1 MVPIF
6 GTPDYILL
14 FLYFLGIATIGI
26 WAGRKQEDTETFY
39 LGKRT
44 MPWFAVCL
52 SILAT
57 ETSGVTFLGAPGD
70 AFQAS
75 FFFLQMA
82 IGSIIARFLIAYL
95 FLPSFYKYRVTTI
108 YEYLKIRF
116 GQNTQATAAILYY
129 ATRLLASGVR
139 VLAASI
145 AVSVVTGWHLWLSIV
160 VTVSVTT
167 LYTIIGGMKAI
178 IWTDVAQILI
188 FFGGPLFALVFLVH
202 KVGGWSEVFRIAGPG
217 AEGGNHFQIFN
228 RHLSLTDPY
237 SIVVMIIAGLL
248 MTFAAMGCDYDMTQ
262 RMLTCKNKKES
273 QRALIWTGF
282 IDVPIVTMFLAIG
295 ACLFAFYQ
303 KFPDPTLPENTDF
316 LFAHFIV
323 TQLPVGLKGLL
334 IAGVFAASMSSLSGS
349 LGALSTS
356 AITDIYRPY
365 IIKNRPDRHY
375 LFAARCGI
383 FTISVLFVLV
393 TLVLKQFE
401 SQILWLGFRIVAFT
415 YGALL
420 GVFLLGVTVKRGS
433 DLTNLFSM
441 LSSVVI
447 LIIIWLVGQ
456 KTAKLQLAWTWY
468 PLVGLVW
475 TYFIGFFLA
484 PRPKEE
490 VPDRLL
496 GVATEK
502 TIEKEQ

>member
-1 MVPIF
+1 MVLIF
-6 GTPDYILL
+6 GSLDYILL

-39 LGKRT
+39 LGKRK

-70 AFQAS
+70 AFQAN

-116 GQNTQATAAILYY
+116 GENSQATAAIIYY

-139 VLAASI
+139 VLAAAI
-145 AVSVVTGWHLWLSIV
+145 PVSVVTGWNLWLSIL
-160 VTVSVTT
+160 VTMSVTT

-188 FFGGPLFALVFLVH
+188 FFGGPLFALLFIVH
-202 KVGGWSEVFRIAGPG
+202 SVGGWDEVYRIAGPS
-217 AEGGNHFQIFN
+217 ASDGNHFQIFN
-228 RHLSLTDPY
+228 FNISLTDPH
-237 SIVVMIIAGLL
+237 SILVMIIAGLL

-282 IDVPIVTMFLAIG
+282 IDVPIIAMFLAIG

-303 KFPDPTLPENTDF
+303 KFPDPNLPINTDRI
-316 LFAHFIV
+316 LPYFIV

-334 IAGVFAASMSSLSGS
+334 IAGAFAASMSTISSS

-365 IIKNRPDRHY
+365 IVKGRPDRHY
-375 LFAARCGI
+375 LFAARCAI
-383 FTISVLFVLV
+383 FAISVLFILV

-420 GVFLLGVTVKRGS
+420 GVFLLAVTVKRGS
-433 DLTNLFSM
+433 DRINMIAM
-441 LSSVVI
+441 LSSI
-447 LIIIWLVGQ
+447 LLLICIWRIGE
-456 KTAKLQLAWTWY
+456 AKPNLQLAWTWY
-468 PLVGLVW
+468 PLVALVW
-475 TYFIGFFLA
+475 TYGIGFFLA
-484 PRPKEE
+484 PKPKE
-490 VPDRLL
+490 
-496 GVATEK
+496 
-502 TIEKEQ
+502 

>member
-1 MVPIF
+1 VVLIF
-6 GTPDYILL
+6 GSLDYILL

-39 LGKRT
+39 LGKRK

-70 AFQAS
+70 AFQAN

-116 GQNTQATAAILYY
+116 GANTQATAAILYY

-145 AVSVVTGWHLWLSIV
+145 AVSVVTGWDLWLSIL
-160 VTVSVTT
+160 VTMSVTT

-188 FFGGPLFALVFLVH
+188 FFGGPLFALLFIVY
-202 KVGGWSEVFRIAGPG
+202 KVGGWGEVYRIAGPS
-217 AEGGNHFQIFN
+217 APDGNHFQIFN
-228 RHLSLTDPY
+228 FHLSLTDPY

-262 RMLTCKNKKES
+262 RMLTCKNKRES

-282 IDVPIVTMFLAIG
+282 IDVPIIAMFLAIG

-303 KFPDPTLPENTDF
+303 KFPDPSLSANTDF

-365 IIKNRPDRHY
+365 IVKNRPDRHY
-375 LFAARCGI
+375 LFAARCAI
-383 FTISVLFVLV
+383 FTISVLFILV

-433 DLTNLFSM
+433 DRTNLITM
-441 LSSVVI
+441 LTSVLL
-447 LIIIWLVGQ
+447 LICIWRIGE
-456 KTAKLQLAWTWY
+456 AKPNLQLAWTWY
-468 PLVGLVW
+468 PLVALVW
-475 TYFIGFFLA
+475 TYGIGFFLA
-484 PRPKEE
+484 PKPKE
-490 VPDRLL
+490 
-496 GVATEK
+496 
-502 TIEKEQ
+502 